1 MLAFVRGAARQTF
14 SAASARSPRAHSRI
28 QSFSSLIGDCLENSV
43 QKIPHKEALRSI
55 KQDIRWSYKELN
67 KFVDELA
74 HGFKDFQLEAND
86 VIAIWLSNSAENVCN
101 LLIFRCEK

>member
-1 MLAFVRGAARQTF
+1 M
-14 SAASARSPRAHSRI
+14 
-28 QSFSSLIGDCLENSV
+28 

-86 VIAIWLSNSAENVCN
+86 VIAIWLSNSAENVCD